1 MSQMSLFYRLN
12 AYKNEYVVYYIIII
26 CYIKSY
32 LICMHGC
39 VTGKEGRECEKRACA
54 FELFHFSFLYK
65 TNAFFH
71 KLMHKYYITL
81 KKNKTKTVFSASL
94 RLVKSMIQIVL
105 RVWRLTDVQKKGLSI
120 PIHLSISFPPKTLE
134 LVRCGLLLWVSQHC
148 HLHKCL
154 SRPHVWYKRP
164 GGSWEPLLLMPS
176 FLVQITSP
184 ESLPYL
190 RERELQPL
198 FL

>member
-1 MSQMSLFYRLN
+1 MSLFYRLN

-39 VTGKEGRECEKRACA
+39 VTGKEGRECERRACA

-81 KKNKTKTVFSASL
+81 KKQNKNSF
-94 RLVKSMIQIVL
+94 QC
-105 RVWRLTDVQKKGLSI
+105 LTQVGEKYDTDCS
-120 PIHLSISFPPKTLE
+120 
-134 LVRCGLLLWVSQHC
+134 
-148 HLHKCL
+148 
-154 SRPHVWYKRP
+154 
-164 GGSWEPLLLMPS
+164 
-176 FLVQITSP
+176 
-184 ESLPYL
+184 
-190 RERELQPL
+190 
-198 FL
+198 

>member
-81 KKNKTKTVFSASL
+81 KKTKQKQFS
-94 RLVKSMIQIVL
+94 V
-105 RVWRLTDVQKKGLSI
+105 
-120 PIHLSISFPPKTLE
+120 
-134 LVRCGLLLWVSQHC
+134 
-148 HLHKCL
+148 
-154 SRPHVWYKRP
+154 PHSGWWKVWYRLFL
-164 GGSWEPLLLMPS
+164 GSEGLQMSRKKDFPFPS
-176 FLVQITSP
+176 ICLYL
-184 ESLPYL
+184 SLPRLWSWSGVVFFYGSHSIATCINVCPGHMYGV
-190 RERELQPL
+190 RGQGDHGNPCC
-198 FL
+198 